1 MRPGVLRRTQRATA
15 LLGTAGLAAGTLVTA
30 LAVVAPPAQASVT
43 VNEVYGRPSSG
54 VFQLLGHGW
63 GHGHGLSQYGAQGA
77 ATISKTADQI
87 TSFYYPGTAKAV
99 QGNPTMRVLLSTDG
113 RTSIR

>member
-1 MRPGVLRRTQRATA
+1 MRPGGLRRTSWAA
-15 LLGTAGLAAGTLVTA
+15 LSGLVGGTLVTA
-30 LAVVAPPAQASVT
+30 LAAVAPPAQASVT
-43 VNEVYGRPSSG
+43 VKEVLGRPSSG

-87 TSFYYPGTAKAV
+87 TAFYYPGTAKAV
-99 QGNPTMRVLLSTDG
+99 QGNPT
-113 RTSIR
+113 